1 MMLEV
6 AVLDVKP
13 NQNVEF
19 EAAFKKAK
27 NIIKSMKGFISLEL
41 QKCME
46 KDNRYIL
53 LVRWEKLEDHTQ
65 GFRGSKEYQVWKD
78 LLHNF
83 YDPFPVVEHYEKVF
97 SE

>member
-1 MMLEV
+1 
-6 AVLDVKP
+6 
-13 NQNVEF
+13 
-19 EAAFKKAK
+19 
-27 NIIKSMKGFISLEL
+27 
-41 QKCME
+41 ME

-53 LVRWEKLEDHTQ
+53 LVRWKKLEDHTQ